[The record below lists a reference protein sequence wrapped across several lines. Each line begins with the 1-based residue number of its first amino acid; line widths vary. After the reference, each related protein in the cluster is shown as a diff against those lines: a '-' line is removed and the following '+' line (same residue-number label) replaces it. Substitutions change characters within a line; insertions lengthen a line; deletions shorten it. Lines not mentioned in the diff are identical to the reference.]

1 VAPTPEPLVSHP
13 GEAAPRETQGASDR
27 REAIATIGVAGWTAV
42 SRATGLLRVVAVGA
56 ALGPTFFANV
66 FSATNTVPNMT
77 YNLMAG
83 SLLVTLVVPP
93 LVEALDRQG
102 PDAARRLGGGLLG
115 VVIAGFCAAGLLV
128 VGLGPLLVHLVTLGV
143 PDGGGVGSA
152 RGQAWALLLLVV
164 PQVVLYGVAAVA
176 VAAQNARSR
185 YALAAAA
192 PAVENVG
199 LVVTLV
205 LAARWFGTGLE
216 GSDVP
221 TREVLLLGVG
231 STLSVSAHAGLQLFG
246 AARAGLSLRPRW
258 GWRDPEVRAVVAR
271 IVPSIGTAMLEATWY
286 FAVIVAAGTIPGGVV
301 AAQMGLNFYNLPL
314 ALSSRPIGTVALP
327 RLSLD
332 VVRGRL
338 NEFRRTYTRSLSRSW
353 FVTVP
358 AAVGLVALAGP
369 VADVLAFGALD
380 RSDGVRLVALAV
392 GTMALALPA
401 AAAYEVARQAV
412 FARLDARSPLLVG
425 AAQVAVVLVGVV
437 VVTLTVDGPG
447 TMVGLGVAVVAGDL
461 LRAVLMHRAALRGID
476 DRGTPEWRVL
486 ARHLTIAVAVI
497 VPSALLGRVVVDAVA
512 GRPGAL
518 AGVVLTSIL
527 AAVGYLAAQSW
538 LRAPE
543 LVGVLPVRRA
553 AEVAA

>member
-1 VAPTPEPLVSHP
+1 VATPPDAP
-13 GEAAPRETQGASDR
+13 GTSDR

-93 LVEALDRQG
+93 LVDALDRQG

-128 VGLGPLLVHLVTLGV
+128 VGAGPVLVHLVTLGV
-143 PDGGGVGSA
+143 RDGDGVGAA

-199 LVVTLV
+199 LVVTLL

-216 GSDVP
+216 GADVP
-221 TREVLLLGVG
+221 AGEVLLLGVG

-258 GWRDPEVRAVVAR
+258 GWHDPEVRAVVAR
-271 IVPSIGTAMLEATWY
+271 IVPSIGTAMLEAAWY
-286 FAVIVAAGTIPGGVV
+286 FGVIVAAGTIPGGVV
-301 AAQMGLNFYNLPL
+301 AIQMGLNFYNLPL
-314 ALSSRPIGTVALP
+314 ALSSRSIGTVALP
-327 RLSLD
+327 RLALD
-332 VVRGRL
+332 FAQGRL
-338 NEFRRTYTRSLSRSW
+338 ADFRRTYTRSLSRSW

-358 AAVGLVALAGP
+358 AAVGLVTLAGP
-369 VADVLAFGALD
+369 LADLLAFGALE
-380 RSDGVRLVALAV
+380 RSGGVRLVALAV

-412 FARLDARSPLLVG
+412 FARLDARSPLLIG
-425 AAQVAVVLVGVV
+425 AAQVAVVLGGAVV
-437 VVTLTVDGPG
+437 VVATVDGPG
-447 TMVGLGVAVVAGDL
+447 TMVGLGAAVVAGDV
-461 LRAVLMHRAALRGID
+461 LRAVLLHRAALRDIG
-476 DRGTPEWRVL
+476 GGGMPEWRVL
-486 ARHLTIAVAVI
+486 ARHLGTAVAVI
-497 VPSALLGRVVVDAVA
+497 VPSALLGRAVWESVA

-518 AGVVLTSIL
+518 AGVVIASVLG
-527 AAVGYLAAQSW
+527 AAGYLAAQSW

-543 LVGVLPVRRA
+543 LAGVLPMRRA